1 MQSFGRKT
9 GNLLTSMTGFRHFH
23 KGNKDHMKQNGF
35 KIFSIVAI
43 LIMAIFFLYPTW
55 QDGELKKTLNTLS
68 GNDSLKYIEEN
79 REKIESIEDG
89 RLKLGLDLQGGMY
102 VVLEVDLVSL
112 LEKLAKSQDERIDSM
127 LKVVV
132 QRTNLSGQDP
142 VLELVK
148 VANESGIQLSRYYGN
163 IKNDNGEVQTYLETQ
178 RDDAVNR
185 ALQII
190 RTRIDQYGVSEPSI
204 TKQGAGRIIVE
215 LPGVTDEKRVR
226 KLLKSTALLEFKLL
240 AKPEEAI
247 NALKGLDERLGAAD
261 TTSAP
266 DTTAQALAA
275 KAQTQDTTAG
285 IGPKAETATP
295 ADTRT
300 ANAKSP
306 IFSRLQVGNTGSGA
320 IGVATEFERDAL
332 TRILNAHENQKYLPA
347 NIAYHWS
354 AKAIANQN
362 GVKIFALY
370 ALEKEASMTGGS
382 IVDAKATI
390 GQMMNTPE
398 VTMKMDP
405 EGAREW
411 AILTGANVDKNLA
424 IVLDNTVFSAP
435 RIKQKITGGNSSID
449 GLENMEEAK
458 DLENVLKAGALP
470 APVNIVQERT
480 VGPSLGADSIQ
491 SGLWSSIWALVVV
504 ALVMIFYYRTAGLLA
519 NLALIINLT
528 VILGVLAAFKGTLT
542 LPGIAGMV
550 LTIGM
555 AVDANVLIY
564 ERIREELMT
573 GKTLKATL
581 DAGYD
586 KAWSA
591 IFDSNITTFFTG
603 VVLYAFGI
611 GPIQGFALTLM
622 IGIVTSVFTAIV
634 VTRVIFDYIISRPNA
649 KLSIG

>member
-1 MQSFGRKT
+1 
-9 GNLLTSMTGFRHFH
+9 MTGFRHFH

-142 VLELVK
+142 VIELVK

-332 TRILNAHENQKYLPA
+332 TKILNAHENQKYLPA

-491 SGLWSSIWALVVV
+491 SGLWSSIWALVIV

>member
-1 MQSFGRKT
+1 
-9 GNLLTSMTGFRHFH
+9 MTGFRHFH

-247 NALKGLDERLGAAD
+247 NALKALDERLGAAD

-295 ADTRT
+295 ANTRT

-320 IGVATEFERDAL
+320 IGVATEFEREAL
-332 TRILNAHENQKYLPA
+332 TKILTSHENQKFLPV

-622 IGIVTSVFTAIV
+622 IGIVTSVFTATI